1 MVDEVAPSSGTAT
14 GTEFKHVIDRGH
26 KGEGMPDK
34 TFKAQDGSA
43 ATLRQIADG
52 RPMLVNLWATWCAPC
67 VAELP
72 ALDQLAAAADL
83 KGAKVI
89 AVSQD
94 MQPEAVAA
102 FWTGRKLSIL
112 KTWLDPENALGFHYG
127 TGTLPT
133 TILYDA
139 KGKEVARIIGAL
151 DWNSSEAQHLV
162 QEMIGK
168 SVG

>member
-14 GTEFKHVIDRGH
+14 STEFKHVIDRGH

-34 TFKAQDGSA
+34 IFKAQDGSA
-43 ATLRQIADG
+43 ATLRHIADG

-151 DWNSSEAQHLV
+151 DWNSAEAQDLV